1 MKDMGKLLKQ
11 AQEMQSRMGEM
22 QAKLEQMEVRG
33 VSGGGMVAI
42 TLNGK
47 NMLQKVEIDPG
58 LLRPE
63 EAEIL
68 EDLILAAHNDAKS
81 RLDAKVQEE
90 MSKVTGGLSLPP
102 GFKLPF

>member
-22 QAKLEQMEVRG
+22 QMRLEQMQMRG
-33 VSGGGMVAI
+33 VSGGGMVAV

-47 NMLQKVEIDPG
+47 NMIQKVEIDPS
-58 LLRPE
+58 LLQPGE
-63 EAEIL
+63 VEIL
-68 EDLILAAHNDAKS
+68 EDLIAAAHNDAKF

-90 MSKVTGGLSLPP
+90 MSKLTGGLALPP

>member
-68 EDLILAAHNDAKS
+68 EDLIVAAHNDAKS
-81 RLDAKVQEE
+81 RLDLKVQEE